1 VHAGD
6 ALLWSIV
13 EWRVQR
19 RFSWKK
25 IEGAVILREG
35 STSKRSLSIST
46 EAQLRRRPAYNVV
59 IIFEQTLNDIGVEM
73 RVLTQV
79 ASVIKRVNV
88 EKKVYSKNEKGHS
101 TSPIR
106 VS

>member
-1 VHAGD
+1 VARLK
-6 ALLWSIV
+6 ALFF
-13 EWRVQR
+13 E
-19 RFSWKK
+19 K
-25 IEGAVILREG
+25 IEGAVIGDR
-35 STSKRSLSIST
+35 STSKSSLSIST
-46 EAQLRRRPAYNVV
+46 EAQLRRRAAYNVV
-59 IIFEQTLNDIGVEM
+59 NIFEQMLNDSGVEM

-88 EKKVYSKNEKGHS
+88 EKKVYSKNERGHS

>member
-1 VHAGD
+1 VARPK
-6 ALLWSIV
+6 AFFF
-13 EWRVQR
+13 E
-19 RFSWKK
+19 K
-25 IEGAVILREG
+25 IEGAVIRED
-35 STSKRSLSIST
+35 STSKSSLSIST
-46 EAQLRRRPAYNVV
+46 EAQLRRRAAYNVV
-59 IIFEQTLNDIGVEM
+59 IILEKTLNDSGVEM

-88 EKKVYSKNEKGHS
+88 AKKVYSKNEKGHS